1 MDHSET
7 ARALADRFYAAFA
20 KRDAEAMAA
29 CYADDVQFSDP
40 AFPDLK
46 GEAARDMW
54 RMLCARGKD
63 LRIEHRA
70 IDVTTDGSVVRTR
83 WDAWYT
89 FSGTGRQVHNQITAR
104 MTVRDGKIVSHRDD
118 FDFHA
123 WARQALGAPGLL
135 LGWTPMLKRKVQQQA
150 GRALDKFRAERGGR

>member
-1 MDHSET
+1 MHPHE
-7 ARALADRFYAAFA
+7 AIIQRFYTAFA
-20 KRDAEAMAA
+20 RRDSEAMAA
-29 CYADDVQFSDP
+29 CYADDVAFSDP

-63 LRIEHRA
+63 LRIEHQV
-70 IDVTTDGSVVRTR
+70 IEVTSDGTVVRTR
-83 WDAWYT
+83 WQAWYS
-89 FSGTGRQVHNQITAR
+89 FSGTGRKVHNIIEAR
-104 MTVRDGKIVSHRDD
+104 MTVRDGRIATHRDE

-135 LGWTPMLKRKVQQQA
+135 LGWTPFLKRKVQAQA
-150 GRALDKFRAERGGR
+150 AKALERYRVARS